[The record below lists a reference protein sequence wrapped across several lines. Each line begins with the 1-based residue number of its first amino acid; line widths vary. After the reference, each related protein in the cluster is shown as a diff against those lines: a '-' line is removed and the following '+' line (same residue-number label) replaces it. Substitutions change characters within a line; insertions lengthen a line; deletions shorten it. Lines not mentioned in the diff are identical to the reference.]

1 MNKWIWAGVLWV
13 VAGTV
18 LAADVAATLKWS
30 QRLELSPRVSGIVR
44 EVGVKAGDRV
54 KKGQELLALD
64 AGIYEAGV
72 MQARASVVRYSEE
85 LLEAERDLKRTQE
98 LFDRTVIAM
107 TELDQAKLRLAR
119 ARAQRDGSRAQ
130 LVRAQKDLAD
140 SALRAPFDAVV
151 VARLVEP
158 GQYVAVGLQPQPL
171 LILAKAGEMLAQAG
185 LAEEQ
190 VGRLKLG
197 QAVSVTVAKQ
207 KYAGSV
213 RNIGLEPVAG
223 SRDKDGA
230 IYSVEFVFPSGDA
243 ILRAGAQALVTL
255 P

>member
-1 MNKWIWAGVLWV
+1 MNKWIWAGVLWA

-18 LAADVAATLKWS
+18 LAADVAATLIWS
-30 QRLELSPRVSGIVR
+30 QRVELSPRVSGIVR
-44 EVGVKAGDRV
+44 AVGVKAGDRV

-72 MQARASVVRYSEE
+72 MQARAAVARYSEE

-107 TELDQAKLRLAR
+107 TELDQARLRLAR
-119 ARAQRDGSRAQ
+119 AKAQRDGARAQ

-151 VARLVEP
+151 VARLAEP

-185 LAEEQ
+185 LTEEQ
-190 VGRLKLG
+190 AGRLKPG
-197 QAVSVTVAKQ
+197 QAVSVTVAQQ

-213 RNIGLEPVAG
+213 RNIGLEPVTG
-223 SRDKDGA
+223 SREKGGA
-230 IYSVEFVFPSGDA
+230 IYSVDFVFPSGDA

>member
-1 MNKWIWAGVLWV
+1 MNKWIWAGVLWA

-18 LAADVAATLKWS
+18 LAADVAATLIWS
-30 QRLELSPRVSGIVR
+30 QRVELSPRVSGIVR
-44 EVGVKAGDRV
+44 AVGVKAGDRV

-72 MQARASVVRYSEE
+72 MQARAAVARYSEE

-119 ARAQRDGSRAQ
+119 ARAQRDGARAQ
-130 LVRAQKDLAD
+130 LARAQKDLAD

-151 VARLVEP
+151 VARLAEP
-158 GQYVAVGLQPQPL
+158 GQYAAVGLQPQPL

-185 LAEEQ
+185 LTEEQ
-190 VGRLKLG
+190 AGRLKPG
-197 QAVSVTVAKQ
+197 QAVSVTVAQQ

-223 SRDKDGA
+223 SRERGGA
-230 IYSVEFVFPSGDA
+230 IYSVDFVFPSGDA
-243 ILRAGAQALVTL
+243 ILRAGATALVTL